1 MGWWAVRPGWN
12 LLSLSSPSRPIR
24 AGPRPPPMP
33 AGTAPT
39 NARWIFSHP
48 PGSLSLPGSHF
59 PGPLQAFSPHHVR
72 AGGCQA
78 ALPCLRGTHGGHYT
92 AAQGCE
98 TEHFRKRAGRPPGG
112 EGLCTGPQR
121 ATRWEQASQ
130 GGKGF
135 QLARTVLVR
144 AWRMLEAAEEA
155 GERGARTE
163 EAGRVPGPESL
174 RCQAENRGPT
184 PLQGDSYPPCPGG
197 SPSLNQA

>member
-24 AGPRPPPMP
+24 AGPRLPPTP

-39 NARWIFSHP
+39 NARWVFSHP
-48 PGSLSLPGSHF
+48 PGFLPLLGSHF
-59 PGPLQAFSPHHVR
+59 PGPLQASSPYHVR

-78 ALPCLRGTHGGHYT
+78 ALPCLRGTHGGQYT
-92 AAQGCE
+92 AAQGCG
-98 TEHFRKRAGRPPGG
+98 TEHFRRRAGRPPGG

-135 QLARTVLVR
+135 QLARTVLAR
-144 AWRMLEAAEEA
+144 AWRMRGSRGGWRARGTQKRLA
-155 GERGARTE
+155 GFQVPRASGARLST
-163 EAGRVPGPESL
+163 ADPHTSPG
-174 RCQAENRGPT
+174 
-184 PLQGDSYPPCPGG
+184 
-197 SPSLNQA
+197 